1 VSVEPERRKASRRA
15 KPRPIRGASEQV
27 AVEIQHHIQ
36 EEGLVPGDFL
46 GREEDLAAEFGVSR
60 PTLREALKLL
70 ASGNLIRASK
80 GPGGGIFVART
91 AEEGISRSLSDAIAM
106 MLETGAVTLD
116 ELLEAR
122 LLLEVPLA
130 GLAAYQP
137 DEGTVDRLREVL
149 EREAAA
155 EPEDMETH
163 AGTDMEIHRTL
174 AAAGGNRMVQALTDW
189 IFEVLQPSLIE
200 ILQPA
205 VVQSAILEQHQA
217 LLAAVEKG
225 DPARAERAMKDHLLY
240 LQDVLRM
247 VREQSDGSLRA
258 IGGGRK
264 ESGG

>member
-1 VSVEPERRKASRRA
+1 VNVQPDRRKPARRS

-36 EEGLVPGDFL
+36 EEGLGPGDFL

-91 AEEGISRSLSDAIAM
+91 AEQGISRSLSDAIAM
-106 MLETGAVTLD
+106 MLETGSVTLD
-116 ELLEAR
+116 ELLDAR

-137 DEGTVDRLREVL
+137 DESTVERLREVV
-149 EREAAA
+149 EKEAAA
-155 EPEDMETH
+155 DSEDTETH
-163 AGTDMEIHRTL
+163 VATDTEIHRTL
-174 AAAGGNRMVQALTDW
+174 AAAAGNRMVQALTDW
-189 IFEVLQPSLIE
+189 IFDVVQPLLIE
-200 ILQPA
+200 VLQPA
-205 VVQSAILEQHQA
+205 VVRSAVAEQHQA

-247 VREQSDGSLRA
+247 VREQSEGSLRA
-258 IGGGRK
+258 VKGSGRK
-264 ESGG
+264 E

>member
-1 VSVEPERRKASRRA
+1 MNVQPERRKPSRRA

-36 EEGLVPGDFL
+36 EEGLGPGDFL

-91 AEEGISRSLSDAIAM
+91 AEQGISRSLSDAIAM

-137 DEGTVDRLREVL
+137 DEGTVERLREVV

-155 EPEDMETH
+155 EPEDTETH
-163 AGTDMEIHRTL
+163 AATDTEIHRTL
-174 AAAGGNRMVQALTDW
+174 AEAGGNRMVQALTDW
-189 IFEVLQPSLIE
+189 MFEVVQPSLIE

-205 VVQSAILEQHQA
+205 VVQSAIAEQHQA
-217 LLAAVEKG
+217 LLAAMEKG

-247 VREQSDGSLRA
+247 VRDQSDGPLRPVKGDGKEP
-258 IGGGRK
+258 GG
-264 ESGG
+264 

>member
-1 VSVEPERRKASRRA
+1 VSVEPERRKAARRA

-36 EEGLVPGDFL
+36 EEGLGPGDFL

-91 AEEGISRSLSDAIAM
+91 AEEGISRSLSDAISM
-106 MLETGAVTLD
+106 MLETGSVALD
-116 ELLEAR
+116 ELLDAR

-137 DEGTVDRLREVL
+137 DERTVIRLREVL

-155 EPEDMETH
+155 DPQDTETQ
-163 AGTDMEIHRTL
+163 AAIDTEIHRTL
-174 AAAGGNRMVQALTDW
+174 AEAVGNRMIQALTDW
-189 IFEVLQPSLIE
+189 IFEVVQPSLIE

-205 VVQSAILEQHQA
+205 VVQSAIIEQHQA

-247 VREQSDGSLRA
+247 VREQSDGSARA
-258 IGGGRK
+258 VGGGGK
-264 ESGG
+264 EGDG

>member
-1 VSVEPERRKASRRA
+1 VSIEPERRKLSRRA

-36 EEGLVPGDFL
+36 DEGLGRGDFL

-91 AEEGISRSLSDAIAM
+91 AEQGISRSLSDAISM

-116 ELLEAR
+116 ELLDAR
-122 LLLEVPLA
+122 LVLEVPLA

-137 DEGTVDRLREVL
+137 DERTVERLREVL
-149 EREAAA
+149 EQEAAA
-155 EPEDMETH
+155 APDDMETH
-163 AGTDMEIHRTL
+163 AAADTEIHRTL
-174 AAAGGNRMVQALTDW
+174 AASAGNRMVQALTDW
-189 IFEVLQPSLIE
+189 IFDVVQPLLIE
-200 ILQPA
+200 ELQPA

-247 VREQSDGSLRA
+247 VREQADGPLRA
-258 IGGGRK
+258 VGGDA
-264 ESGG
+264 EEE

>member
-1 VSVEPERRKASRRA
+1 MRAEPQRRRA
-15 KPRPIRGASEQV
+15 ARRPAARPIRGASEQV

-36 EEGLVPGDFL
+36 QEALGPGDFL

-60 PTLREALKLL
+60 PTLREALRLL
-70 ASGNLIRASK
+70 ASGNLIRATK

-91 AEEGISRSLSDAIAM
+91 AEEGMSRSLSDAIAM
-106 MLETGAVTLD
+106 MLETGTVTLD

-137 DEGTVDRLREVL
+137 DEQTVGRLREIV

-155 EPEDMETH
+155 GPDDTEIHADCDMEV
-163 AGTDMEIHRTL
+163 HRTL
-174 AAAGGNRMVQALTDW
+174 AAAGGNRMIQALTDW

-200 ILQPA
+200 VLQPA
-205 VVQSAILEQHQA
+205 IVQSAILEHHQA
-217 LLAAVEKG
+217 LLAAVERG
-225 DPARAERAMKDHLLY
+225 DPVRAERTMKDHLLY

-247 VREQSDGSLRA
+247 VRERSREEG
-258 IGGGRK
+258 
-264 ESGG
+264 

>member
-1 VSVEPERRKASRRA
+1 VSAQPDRRKAPRRA

-27 AVEIQHHIQ
+27 AVEIQHYIQ
-36 EEGLVPGDFL
+36 EEGLGPGDFL
-46 GREEDLAAEFGVSR
+46 GREEDLGGEFGVSR

-106 MLETGAVTLD
+106 MLETGAVTPD

-122 LLLEVPLA
+122 ILLEVPLA

-137 DEGTVDRLREVL
+137 DEGVVDRLREAV
-149 EREAAA
+149 ERERAA
-155 EPEDMETH
+155 EPEDTEMH
-163 AGTDMEIHRTL
+163 ANTDMEIHRTL
-174 AAAGGNRMVQALTDW
+174 AAAAGNRMVQALTDW
-189 IFEVLQPSLIE
+189 IFEVLQPTLIE

-205 VVQSAILEQHQA
+205 VVQSAIAEQHQA

-247 VREQSDGSLRA
+247 VREQSGGSLRA
-258 IGGGRK
+258 VDGSGRRR
-264 ESGG
+264 E

>member
-1 VSVEPERRKASRRA
+1 VSIEPERRKPSRRA

-27 AVEIQHHIQ
+27 AIEIQHHIQ
-36 EEGLVPGDFL
+36 EEGLGPGDFL

-91 AEEGISRSLSDAIAM
+91 AEQGISRSLSDAIAM

-122 LLLEVPLA
+122 ILLEVPLA

-137 DEGTVDRLREVL
+137 DEGTVDRLREVV
-149 EREAAA
+149 EREASAAA
-155 EPEDMETH
+155 EDTETH
-163 AGTDMEIHRTL
+163 ARTDMEIHRTL
-174 AAAGGNRMVQALTDW
+174 AAAAGNRMVQALTDW

-205 VVQSAILEQHQA
+205 VVQSAIAEQHQA

-247 VREQSDGSLRA
+247 VREQSGGPLRA
-258 IGGGRK
+258 VAGGGK
-264 ESGG
+264 GSGG

>member
-1 VSVEPERRKASRRA
+1 VSVEPRRRKATRRA

-36 EEGLVPGDFL
+36 EEGLGPGDFL
-46 GREEDLAAEFGVSR
+46 GREEDLAGEFGVSR

-106 MLETGAVTLD
+106 MLETGSVTLD

-137 DEGTVDRLREVL
+137 DEQTVERLREVL

-155 EPEDMETH
+155 EPEDTDTH
-163 AGTDMEIHRTL
+163 AATDTEIHRTL

-200 ILQPA
+200 IVQPA

-258 IGGGRK
+258 VGGR
-264 ESGG
+264 EDSGG

>member
-1 VSVEPERRKASRRA
+1 VSAQPERRKATRRA
-15 KPRPIRGASEQV
+15 KPRPIRGASEHV

-36 EEGLVPGDFL
+36 EEGLGPGDFL

-80 GPGGGIFVART
+80 GPGGGIFVAST
-91 AEEGISRSLSDAIAM
+91 AQQGMSRSLTNAIAM

-116 ELLEAR
+116 ELLDAR

-137 DEGTVDRLREVL
+137 DEATVARLRDAL
-149 EREAAA
+149 EREATAG
-155 EPEDMETH
+155 PEDIETR
-163 AGTDMEIHRTL
+163 AATDMEIHRTL
-174 AAAGGNRMVQALTDW
+174 AAAAGNRMLKALTDW
-189 IFEVLQPSLIE
+189 IFEVVQPTLIE
-200 ILQPA
+200 TLQPA

-247 VREQSDGSLRA
+247 VREQAGGPLA
-258 IGGGRK
+258 AVGGGG
-264 ESGG
+264 SGRRG